1 MSNCLFEAA
10 FENILSKCKCAP
22 GNSFFSAF
30 SSWKKG
36 EGRLLYSKCHKAG
49 ENIIGGFKM

>member
-36 EGRLLYSKCHKAG
+36 EGRLLYSKSHKAG